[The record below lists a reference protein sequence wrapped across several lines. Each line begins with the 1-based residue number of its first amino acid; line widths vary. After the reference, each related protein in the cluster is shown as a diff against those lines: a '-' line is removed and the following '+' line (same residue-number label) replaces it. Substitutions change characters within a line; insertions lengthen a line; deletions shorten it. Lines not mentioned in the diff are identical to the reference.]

1 MTQALKFYKL
11 FVLDTHV
18 EKLLMFLIF
27 IFILKIEFEG
37 RWESKKVNHLYFYI
51 VRQLHAH

>member
-1 MTQALKFYKL
+1 MTQALKIYKL

-27 IFILKIEFEG
+27 VFILKIEFEG
-37 RWESKKVNHLYFYI
+37 R
-51 VRQLHAH
+51 